1 MPPPS
6 AIPRRR
12 SMMASS
18 KTNIVAAASSSSP
31 SSLGARFESPRIN
44 RHRCALLERSASE
57 IRKRSGRGES
67 DRRPMVTAAAVSAAA
82 STSPSASS
90 PPPPP
95 PPPPS
100 SPDADLVVV
109 GAGASG
115 LAAALAAH
123 RRGNSVLVLEASGS
137 VGGRVQTDVMTAPA
151 SSTPEGGGKGDSFLL
166 DRGFQIFLT
175 SYPTAKEL
183 LDYAELDLRPFYA
196 GAAVRFDDRWSAVAD
211 PFRHPADALATLLP
225 SHPIGSPLDKLRV
238 GLLRAGLLLKTPRDA
253 DAPSL
258 LLRGGEETTTLEAL
272 RNFGFSE
279 EMVDRFFRPFLGGIF
294 FDNELKTS
302 SRLFEFVMRSL
313 ATGANC
319 LPAEGGIGSVTRQM
333 ASKLPSGCIRLNSRV
348 VGVEPSSVGSS
359 AACAVLAD
367 GTRVRGRLGVVVA
380 TERDAAEELLGAASP
395 LLTVAPSKQGKGVG
409 TCCAYFDAPVAP
421 LGGAPMLM
429 LNGELLAGKG
439 GGGGAGGGVE
449 GGDGQQRDVPLVGR
463 ALVRPRRPPPHLR
476 VDRGDRGGLRR
487 SGPGRG
493 HEGAA
498 RRLVRAQ
505 EPPRGVELEP
515 FRLLFFGLG
524 LRLSARP
531 EQRRRRLRLEAS
543 EDVSDPLC
551 AAAAVPPHGLREGRL
566 ARQGTLRR
574 RGPQR
579 RSDARGRAGG
589 RGEGRGRGGEEG
601 REVGE
606 ERFFLFSFFPEVF
619 LSHFCNTKTRI
630 R

>member
-100 SPDADLVVV
+100 SPDTDLVVV

-439 GGGGAGGGVE
+439 GGGRRPRAGWKGATVNNATCLSSVAPSYAPAGRHLISVST
-449 GGDGQQRDVPLVGR
+449 VGTAEDFDEA
-463 ALVRPRRPPPHLR
+463 ALVEAMREQLDGWCGRKSLPEGSSSSRSASSSSASASASPLDPNNAVDVSDWRHLR
-476 VDRGDRGGLRR
+476 TYRIPFAQPPQSPPTDFERAVSL
-487 SGPGRG
+487 GRG
-493 HEGAA
+493 LFVAGDHRGAATLEGALAVGVRAADEAA
-498 RRLVRAQ
+498 RR
-505 EPPRGVELEP
+505 
-515 FRLLFFGLG
+515 
-524 LRLSARP
+524 
-531 EQRRRRLRLEAS
+531 
-543 EDVSDPLC
+543 
-551 AAAAVPPHGLREGRL
+551 
-566 ARQGTLRR
+566 
-574 RGPQR
+574 
-579 RSDARGRAGG
+579 GG
-589 RGEGRGRGGEEG
+589 R
-601 REVGE
+601 
-606 ERFFLFSFFPEVF
+606 
-619 LSHFCNTKTRI
+619 
-630 R
+630 